1 MSKIKK
7 YKDEKKKKKKEEHK
21 LIHFLPASYEFS
33 NAFGKHREV
42 YDGTVRRK
50 SNNHWKKL
58 LDLKN

>member
-1 MSKIKK
+1 M
-7 YKDEKKKKKKEEHK
+7 KKKKKKEEHK

-50 SNNHWKKL
+50 SNNH
-58 LDLKN
+58 